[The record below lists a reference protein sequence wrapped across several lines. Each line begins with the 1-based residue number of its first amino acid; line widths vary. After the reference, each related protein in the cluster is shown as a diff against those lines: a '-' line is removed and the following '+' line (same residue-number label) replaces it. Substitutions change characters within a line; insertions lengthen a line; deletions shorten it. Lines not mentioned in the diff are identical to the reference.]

1 MAMNLS
7 KTQIDRLGDRL
18 KKGDITEDDLRLLD
32 TYRRSFADAYDEV
45 VGAVRKELGLEPTG
59 RPAKSTTSISEKLRR
74 ESIRLTQIQDIAGC
88 RLIVPDIANQDQVV
102 QSLSRLFEN
111 TNIVDRRQKPSHG
124 YRAVHVIV
132 THLGKVVEIQVRT
145 ALQHLWAEFSEKLSD
160 RIGLAIKYGA
170 GNDKIRETLLSLS
183 NTVAARESNEI
194 GLNNLLSR
202 SSSDNDV
209 PDVFKQDLALLQE
222 EFNMEKENLL
232 KFFQDII
239 SDVARLRGD
248 RDDISD

>member
-1 MAMNLS
+1 MATNVS
-7 KTQIDRLGDRL
+7 KTKIDRLGERL
-18 KKGDITEDDLRLLD
+18 KKGDITDDDLRLLD

-59 RPAKSTTSISEKLRR
+59 RPAKSTTSIADKLRR

-111 TNIVDRRQKPSHG
+111 TNIADRRKKPSHG

-132 THLGKVVEIQVRT
+132 THLGKMVEIQVRT

-160 RIGLAIKYGA
+160 IVGITVKYGG
-170 GNDKIRETLLSLS
+170 GNERIQDTLLTMSEAVTKIESIETDLAELLLQS
-183 NTVAARESNEI
+183 SSRDDLAYDVRQRIARLREEFFVEKEDLLNRI
-194 GLNNLLSR
+194 RDAINNLLKLGGG
-202 SSSDNDV
+202 SDAI
-209 PDVFKQDLALLQE
+209 PD
-222 EFNMEKENLL
+222 
-232 KFFQDII
+232 
-239 SDVARLRGD
+239 
-248 RDDISD
+248 